1 MATKN
6 PRVVGYVQP
15 ENHAKLKQYMEANNF
30 SESKALDVILGEYFG
45 VPVPRVAPSS
55 TPIAPER
62 IEAIEEQLAELKA
75 ELLGKFTKAA

>member
-15 ENHAKLKQYMEANNF
+15 ENHVKLKEYMEANNF
-30 SESKALDVILGEYFG
+30 SESKALDVILGEFFG
-45 VPVPRVAPSS
+45 VPVPRVALDS

-62 IEAIEEQLAELKA
+62 IEALERQMAELR
-75 ELLGKFTKAA
+75 ERLGKSRAT